1 MKTVLLIDDDEMCR
15 EPAAE
20 MLRRGHWRVLEA
32 EDGERGVEMALQHRP
47 DVILCDL
54 LMPRGNGFHVCRS
67 VREHAE
73 LRHTKIIVCT
83 GRDYPADRKSAEEAG
98 ADEYLVKPIDF
109 DHLLATLDRVLPP
122 AKNGASAEAPATIGQ
137 APEETRIRFWG
148 VRGSIPTPGPS
159 TVYFGGNTSCVEVR
173 ADGELIVLDAGSGIR
188 PLGLALAEESGGAP
202 INLTLLVTHTHW
214 DHIQGFPFF
223 LPAYDP
229 KNQVRILGYE
239 GAREGLRGTLAGQME
254 SPYFPI
260 ALNQMP
266 GNIIIEELKEMHFS
280 VGAVTVEAC
289 FVNHPGIC
297 VGYRLRTSA
306 GSVVYMPDNETFG
319 RNDGSQHGEALP
331 CRLESHL
338 LEFISGADVLIC
350 DSQYN
355 SREYHDHIGWGHGCV
370 DEVVRLAA
378 AASVGQLFLF
388 HHDPAHDDQFITELL
403 AHARKLVALAE
414 SPMRIEAAREGEQI
428 VLKKA
433 AAAAT

>member
-1 MKTVLLIDDDEMCR
+1 
-15 EPAAE
+15 
-20 MLRRGHWRVLEA
+20 
-32 EDGERGVEMALQHRP
+32 
-47 DVILCDL
+47 
-54 LMPRGNGFHVCRS
+54 
-67 VREHAE
+67 
-73 LRHTKIIVCT
+73 
-83 GRDYPADRKSAEEAG
+83 
-98 ADEYLVKPIDF
+98 
-109 DHLLATLDRVLPP
+109 
-122 AKNGASAEAPATIGQ
+122 
-137 APEETRIRFWG
+137 
-148 VRGSIPTPGPS
+148 
-159 TVYFGGNTSCVEVR
+159 
-173 ADGELIVLDAGSGIR
+173 
-188 PLGLALAEESGGAP
+188 
-202 INLTLLVTHTHW
+202 
-214 DHIQGFPFF
+214 
-223 LPAYDP
+223 
-229 KNQVRILGYE
+229 
-239 GAREGLRGTLAGQME
+239 ME

-289 FVNHPGIC
+289 FVNHPGVC

-378 AASVGQLFLF
+378 AANVGQLFLF

-403 AHARKLVALAE
+403 AHARKLAALAE